1 MRKIGRKEIDD
12 IAMGAALLGAGGGGD
27 PYIGKL
33 IAFGAVDEC
42 GPATLISPEELDDD
56 ALIVS
61 IAMMGVPTV
70 VCEKGI
76 NGGEYKKLF
85 EMVSNFF
92 GRPVDAIMP
101 LEAGGLNSMLPI
113 AAAARL
119 GIPMVDCD
127 GMGRAFP
134 EMQMLTFTI
143 GGVSSSPMALVDE
156 KGNSVIFKTINNK
169 WTEELSRAVV
179 MSCGGACSIACYTI
193 TGKILKEYGVK
204 DIVTKSEELGKVIK
218 NIKSDPNVSPEE
230 VFAKASDGIKLFK
243 GKIKD
248 VLRETDG
255 AFNYGRVLFD
265 GIGEYKG
272 HTAEIT
278 IQNENI
284 TASVDGEYVCTVPD
298 LVCVLDAETFIP
310 VTTDA
315 LKYGKRAYI
324 YGLPCFPLWRTEKGL
339 ELVGPQYFHVNTEYV
354 PVEERSKGGR
364 ADV

>member
-27 PYIGKL
+27 PYVGKL

-42 GPATLISPEELDDD
+42 GPATLIEPEELADD

-85 EMVSNFF
+85 EMVSNFY

-119 GIPMVDCD
+119 GVPMVDCD

-134 EMQMLTFTI
+134 ELQMMTFTI
-143 GGVSSSPMALVDE
+143 GGVSCSPMAMVDE
-156 KGNSVIFKTINNK
+156 KGNSVIFEAIDNK
-169 WTEELSRAVV
+169 WAEELARSVT
-179 MSCGGACSIACYTI
+179 MSCGGAVSISLYTV
-193 TGKILKEYGVK
+193 TGAILKEYGVK
-204 DIVTKSEELGKVIK
+204 NIVTLSEELGKTIK
-218 NIKSDPNVSPEE
+218 NIKNDPDVAPEE
-230 VFAKASDGIKLFK
+230 LFAKASNGYKLFK

-265 GIGEYKG
+265 GIGEYRG
-272 HTAEIT
+272 QTAEIT
-278 IQNENI
+278 IQNENL

-310 VTTDA
+310 ITTDA

-324 YGLPCFPLWRTEKGL
+324 FGLPCYPLWRTEKGL
-339 ELVGPQYFHVNTEYV
+339 ELVGPQYFGIKTDYI
-354 PVEERSKGGR
+354 PVEERAKGGN
-364 ADV
+364 A